1 MADIQPDKVKRGRWN
16 HGKGRRDDQ
25 STVKS
30 RGPPNEH
37 APLPPMT
44 NPLAGLD
51 LLLDTPEAPS
61 LHASQ
66 QAELHHTPVSHEHR
80 NNANSSGPKFKSRP
94 DRVKFDKSARP
105 HDRRHRR
112 RHHRDDDAIME
123 EETRSGY
130 QQPVDARTGYVDQ
143 SPHPQDGTS
152 QNSAWVVGY
161 AIPRPKIHYDY

>member
-1 MADIQPDKVKRGRWN
+1 MADIQPDKVKRGRWK

-30 RGPPNEH
+30 SGPPNEH

-51 LLLDTPEAPS
+51 LLLDTPEAS
-61 LHASQ
+61 TLQANQ
-66 QAELHHTPVSHEHR
+66 QAEVSWTQEQCLFI
-80 NNANSSGPKFKSRP
+80 GPKFKQSP
-94 DRVKFDKSARP
+94 DRVKFDKSACP